1 MATSPRRFGESD
13 DGASDDKPPS
23 QQPAVIVSR
32 VLDVGAMVA
41 RRPVAPT
48 FEVGPPPSPVVTPA
62 VPPPPPSEAAFDD
75 AFFDDM
81 PDPIPR
87 GSPPPPLA
95 APPLMVRPTQRP
107 TLQSAGGKSSE
118 SLWDSVEA
126 LLDDV
131 DAGFGAIMGDS
142 SPMTTRDSGTTSPAQ
157 DQQKPAISGSGGLS
171 DARSL
176 FGALA
181 ASHVRNVRDFM
192 IDLETGQATS
202 EWIAIC
208 EPAIRGVRQMAE
220 QLELGALVDA
230 LERYGATLRSA
241 AERSAFTIESES
253 RGELIATYAPL
264 VELMPQ
270 AFALGNEK
278 SAREGII
285 VQSLLLQ
292 IPEVRKVT
300 IDKLYSAGLTSL
312 EVLFVAKADEVQ
324 LTTGIALE
332 IAVKIVERFK
342 RYKKELQGAIKDESR
357 SVEKDRL
364 AQVTADL
371 KKAHLAFEDAE
382 RAESSSKKRDARK
395 ARDAAVLEIKVLL
408 ARLGEVERLQKIEK
422 LPFAQK
428 LAELDAY
435 LQAVTS

>member
-1 MATSPRRFGESD
+1 MATSPRRFDGESD
-13 DGASDDKPPS
+13 DDASDEKPPTPA
-23 QQPAVIVSR
+23 QQPAVTVSR
-32 VLDVGAMVA
+32 VLDVGGVAM
-41 RRPVAPT
+41 RRPVAPA
-48 FEVGPPPSPVVTPA
+48 FEVAPRPPVPAPA
-62 VPPPPPSEAAFDD
+62 VPPPPSEAAFDD
-75 AFFDDM
+75 GFFDNA
-81 PDPIPR
+81 PEPIPR
-87 GSPPPPLA
+87 SVPPPPPQPSMTR
-95 APPLMVRPTQRP
+95 PPQRP
-107 TLQSAGGKSSE
+107 TLQATVSKSSE

-126 LLDDV
+126 LLDEV

-142 SPMTTRDSGTTSPAQ
+142 PPMTTRDGGARAQ
-157 DQQKPAISGSGGLS
+157 EPKPAVSESGGLS
-171 DARSL
+171 DARAL

-192 IDLETGQATS
+192 IDLDTGQATS

-208 EPAIRGVRQMAE
+208 EPAVRGVRQMAE
-220 QLELGALVDA
+220 QLELKLLVAALA
-230 LERYGATLRSA
+230 RYGEALRVA
-241 AERSAFTIESES
+241 AERSVFTIETCS
-253 RGELIATYAPL
+253 REELIATYAPL

-292 IPEVRKVT
+292 IPDVRKVT

-324 LTTGIALE
+324 LTTGIAMA
-332 IAVKIVERFK
+332 IAEKIVGRFR
-342 RYKKELQGAIKDESR
+342 RYKEELQGAIKDESR

-371 KKAHLAFEDAE
+371 KKAHLAFEEAE
-382 RAESSSKKRDARK
+382 RAESSSKKREARK

-422 LPFAQK
+422 LPFAHK
-428 LAELDAY
+428 LAELETY
-435 LQAVTS
+435 LLAVTS